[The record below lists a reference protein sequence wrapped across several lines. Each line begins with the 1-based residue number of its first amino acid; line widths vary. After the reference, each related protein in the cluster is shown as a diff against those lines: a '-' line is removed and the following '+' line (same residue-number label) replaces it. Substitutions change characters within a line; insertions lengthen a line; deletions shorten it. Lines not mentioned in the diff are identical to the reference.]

1 MSTDVKRTPGCAWCS
16 PTSPRVRLLSTP
28 RESPAPHFSARAQS
42 EGNSCVLPPPYS
54 LICSCLSPP
63 SPPGPIHEL
72 SRLSSKANPTPG
84 ISDTSPFADTR
95 AFRSYFSPALSPL
108 RALRGSLT
116 SAYRRVVTASVFAD
130 SLSSA
135 PPQLLHPFSATRSR
149 SSPKGGLD
157 LLPVPASFSKALR
170 SGFCP
175 HHPTKTFSSRLPMTA
190 RAPGGLSQSS
200 VCLQLGS

>member
-1 MSTDVKRTPGCAWCS
+1 MC
-16 PTSPRVRLLSTP
+16 L
-28 RESPAPHFSARAQS
+28 
-42 EGNSCVLPPPYS
+42 VLPHLPACPSVVYTQGEPG
-54 LICSCLSPP
+54 SPFLCKSTVRRELLCAP
-63 SPPGPIHEL
+63 TTLLTHLFVSVSAFSPGPIHEL